1 MEESMKK
8 KLQRNMYKCRR
19 EFQSLKVSM
28 NKKLRE
34 LGATLDG
41 SDSAT
46 DIIQQQNSQRMETS
60 GTLKKPLSMRGRRN
74 LALTKEPSSNP
85 GMNSQKSIGQDSQLS
100 IESGAGSKTQSQIL
114 IKNKMLQKDH
124 IKEV

>member
-1 MEESMKK
+1 
-8 KLQRNMYKCRR
+8 
-19 EFQSLKVSM
+19 
-28 NKKLRE
+28 
-34 LGATLDG
+34 
-41 SDSAT
+41 
-46 DIIQQQNSQRMETS
+46 
-60 GTLKKPLSMRGRRN
+60 MRGRRN

-124 IKEV
+124 IKEVQGIVDKCFNEELEDNVHSYIDKFVKPNFNGIMNI